1 MPPAIDPRDR
11 NVQLTAKIETRHR
24 QPDLCT
30 IYEPDSQGRSQMT
43 RWITAKGE
51 AFVDVET
58 TR

>member
-11 NVQLTAKIETRHR
+11 NVQLTAKTETRYR

-30 IYEPDSQGRSQMT
+30 IYEPDSQGESQMS

-51 AFVDVET
+51 AFVDAET
-58 TR
+58 NR